1 MEKSDFIFYNVTDGL
16 KAMDKIRLKIY
27 DPKMPINIENVTV
40 RLDSNILL
48 QSSIHGNIFFQC
60 SKC

>member
-40 RLDSNILL
+40 R
-48 QSSIHGNIFFQC
+48 
-60 SKC
+60 